1 MEDDLG
7 LVDAVVQLSFAVHE
21 ILTAIAAD
29 FDLSITQ
36 VRMLGILR
44 DREPGMLELARVL
57 SLEKSSVTG
66 LVDRAEARGL
76 VERTRGAG
84 DGRAVHVRMTTHGQE
99 LARQFVERLTPQIS
113 ELVAGLPARERAQ
126 LVKSASRVIAERQ
139 LRR

>member
-21 ILTAIAAD
+21 ILASIAAD

-44 DREPGMLELARVL
+44 DREPGMLELAQFL

-84 DGRAVHVRMTTHGQE
+84 DGRAVHVRMTAHGLE
-99 LARQFVERLTPQIS
+99 LAAQFVARLEPRIL
-113 ELVAGLPARERAQ
+113 ELVSALPARERAQ